1 MIGFVTLFLGVF
13 FGIREVEVAPA
24 ADIARVELRL
34 DDVVVATLE
43 KPPWKAKLDFGVN
56 PLPRLLVA
64 VARAADGRELGRAEQ
79 WVNRATPMASASLA
93 LLQGDPP
100 AVRLSWEA
108 VTGAKPETLTVTCD
122 GQPLDVSDPTRIPL
136 PKTALLGTKLV
147 RASLEF
153 PGLVRA
159 GAELLL
165 GTGVRD
171 SADTALTAV
180 LVTVPK
186 GELPPPAAL
195 RGFFEAEGK
204 PLEVVAWEKGPAEV
218 HVVAERSA
226 RVLLLDGG
234 EAFWGQSWVPPARD
248 MKLTKLPKGS
258 RFRVMVPVALE
269 SASERTRYRVFPG
282 SPRYGAEE
290 AGVIRVLWAIGA
302 PPAKDGPPLVR
313 EAVAASGLALSGDV
327 TRRVVVL
334 LLGPQPKDTSGLS
347 DEGVRGLLSA
357 IEVPYRVLNLVRAR
371 PSGWGEPK
379 DAFTIRLLES
389 SIFQIGEELERQRI
403 VWVTGRHRPGSVKLT
418 AKASNLALAR

>member
-1 MIGFVTLFLGVF
+1 
-13 FGIREVEVAPA
+13 VAQ
-24 ADIARVELRL
+24 
-34 DDVVVATLE
+34 
-43 KPPWKAKLDFGVN
+43 
-56 PLPRLLVA
+56 
-64 VARAADGRELGRAEQ
+64 AADGHEVGRAEQ
-79 WVNRATPMASASLA
+79 WVNRPTPMASASLA
-93 LLQGDPP
+93 LVPGEPP

-108 VTGAKPETLTVTCD
+108 VTGAKPETLSVTCD
-122 GQPLDVSDPTRIPL
+122 GQPLDVSNPARIPL
-136 PKTALLGTKLV
+136 PPTAFTGTKLV

-165 GTGVRD
+165 GTGARD

-180 LVTVPK
+180 LVTVAK

-234 EAFWGQSWVPPARD
+234 EAFWGSPYRIHTGLD
-248 MKLTKLPKGS
+248 MKLVTKLPKGS

-269 SASERTRYRVFPG
+269 SASERTRYRVFRG
-282 SPRYGAEE
+282 SPRFDADE
-290 AGVIRVLWAIGA
+290 AGVLRVLWAIGA

-313 EAVAASGLALSGDV
+313 EAVAASGLALSGEV

-334 LLGPQPKDTSGLS
+334 LLGPQPKDTSALS

-357 IEVPYRVLNLVRAR
+357 LEVPYRVLNLVRAR

-403 VWVTGRHRPGSVKLT
+403 VWVTGRHRPGSVRLT
-418 AKASNLALAR
+418 AKASNLVLAR